1 MEPSRLV
8 GDVFRLFW
16 RLPVSRT
23 PPVPRWSALS
33 ALLLAL
39 LLALTAC
46 GGSATSSSAASSSP
60 TAAAAHWPVTV
71 SGTNGPVTLKLKPV
85 RIVSLSATATEMLFA
100 IDAGTQVKAVDSTSN
115 YPRTA
120 PVTKLSAFTP
130 NAEAIAAYKP
140 DLVVLSDDMN
150 GIVKN
155 LGALAVPT
163 LQLSAA
169 KSLDDSY
176 AQLQALGE
184 ATGHADKAAEVVS
197 GMRHRITEA
206 VASVPAS
213 AKGEKVYHE
222 VDQTGYSAT
231 SSTFIGRMY
240 QLFGLQNIADKA
252 PNAASGYPQLSA
264 EYVVGQA
271 PDLIVLADTVCCKQ
285 TEATLAKRPA
295 FGTVPA
301 VAKHKVLEVN
311 DDVASRW
318 GPRVA
323 DFAEAVAKELRG

>member
-1 MEPSRLV
+1 MEPGRLL

-16 RLPVSRT
+16 RLPVFR
-23 PPVPRWSALS
+23 PIPRWPALS

-46 GGSATSSSAASSSP
+46 GGSGSPAGAASGSSTP
-60 TAAAAHWPVTV
+60 AASQWPVTV
-71 SGTNGPVTLKLKPV
+71 TGKNGPVTLKAKPV
-85 RIVSLSATATEMLFA
+85 SIVSLSATATEMLYA
-100 IDAGTQVKAVDSTSN
+100 IDAGTQVKAVDSTSD
-115 YPRTA
+115 YPSTA

-155 LGALAVPT
+155 LGALQVPT
-163 LQLSAA
+163 LQLPAA
-169 KSLDDSY
+169 KTLDDSY
-176 AQLQALGE
+176 AQLQTLGK
-184 ATGHADKAAEVVS
+184 ATGHLAKAAEVTS
-197 GMRHRITEA
+197 EMQHRIKDA
-206 VASVPAS
+206 IASVPAS

-231 SSTFIGRMY
+231 SSTFIGSVY
-240 QLFGLQNIADKA
+240 ALLGLKNIADQA

-264 EYVVGQA
+264 EYVVGQK

-285 TEATLAKRPA
+285 TAATLAKRPA

-301 VAKHKVLEVN
+301 VVKDKVLEMN

-323 DFAEAVAKELRG
+323 DFVEAVAKELRG

>member
-1 MEPSRLV
+1 
-8 GDVFRLFW
+8 
-16 RLPVSRT
+16 VSR
-23 PPVPRWSALS
+23 PIPVPRWSALPP
-33 ALLLAL
+33 LLLAL

-46 GGSATSSSAASSSP
+46 GGSTASSGAASSSSTP
-60 TAAAAHWPVTV
+60 AAAQWPVTV
-71 SGTNGPVTLKLKPV
+71 TGTNGPVTLKAKPV
-85 RIVSLSATATEMLFA
+85 SIVSLSATATEMLYA
-100 IDAGTQVKAVDSTSN
+100 IDAGPQVKAVDSTSN
-115 YPRTA
+115 YPTTA
-120 PVTKLSAFTP
+120 PVRKLSAFTP

-155 LGALAVPT
+155 LGALQVPT

-169 KSLDDSY
+169 KTLDDSY
-176 AQLQALGE
+176 AQLQTLGK
-184 ATGHADKAAEVVS
+184 ATGHIDKAAEVVS
-197 GMRHRITEA
+197 EMQHRIKDA
-206 VASVPAS
+206 VASVPAA

-231 SSTFIGRMY
+231 SSTFIGSVY
-240 QLFGLQNIADKA
+240 TLLGLTDIADKA

-285 TEATLAKRPA
+285 TAATLAKRPA

-301 VAKHKVLEVN
+301 VVKNKVLEVN

-323 DFAEAVAKELRG
+323 DFVEEVAKELRG

>member
-1 MEPSRLV
+1 MGPVRLL
-8 GDVFRLFW
+8 GDVFRLFGGF
-16 RLPVSRT
+16 PVFR
-23 PPVPRWSALS
+23 PLPRWSALS
-33 ALLLAL
+33 ALILAL

-46 GGSATSSSAASSSP
+46 GGSASSSSAASSSTP
-60 TAAAAHWPVTV
+60 PAAAQWPVTV
-71 SGTNGPVTLKLKPV
+71 TGTNGSVTLKAKPV
-85 RIVSLSATATEMLFA
+85 SIVSLSATATEDLFA
-100 IDAGTQVKAVDSTSN
+100 VGAGSQVKAVDSTSD
-115 YPRTA
+115 YPSTA
-120 PVTKLSAFTP
+120 PITKLSAFTP

-155 LGALAVPT
+155 LGALSIPT

-169 KSLDDSY
+169 KTLSDSY
-176 AQLQALGE
+176 AQLQTLGT
-184 ATGHADKAAEVVS
+184 ATGHTDKAAEVVS
-197 GMRHRITEA
+197 DMQHRIKEA
-206 VASVPAS
+206 VDSVPAS

-231 SSTFIGRMY
+231 SATFVGSVYR
-240 QLFGLQNIADKA
+240 LLGLKNIADQA
-252 PNAASGYPQLSA
+252 PKAASGYPQLSA

-285 TEATLAKRPA
+285 TAATLAKRPA

-301 VAKHKVLEVN
+301 VEKNKVLEVK

-318 GPRVA
+318 GPRIA
-323 DFAEAVAKELRG
+323 DFVEAVATELRG